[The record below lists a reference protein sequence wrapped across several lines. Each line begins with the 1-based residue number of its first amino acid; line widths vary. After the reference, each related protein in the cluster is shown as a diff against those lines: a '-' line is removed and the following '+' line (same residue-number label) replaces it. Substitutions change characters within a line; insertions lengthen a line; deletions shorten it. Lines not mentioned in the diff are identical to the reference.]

1 MQFEVKHFVI
11 YCSEVEGKQ
20 LHAAQRTPKKFFKIS
35 FGKFQ
40 KQPIYFSVPLLKI
53 NLKSS
58 ILFTF

>member
-35 FGKFQ
+35 FGR
-40 KQPIYFSVPLLKI
+40 FSETTH
-53 NLKSS
+53 
-58 ILFTF
+58 LFLSAFVEI